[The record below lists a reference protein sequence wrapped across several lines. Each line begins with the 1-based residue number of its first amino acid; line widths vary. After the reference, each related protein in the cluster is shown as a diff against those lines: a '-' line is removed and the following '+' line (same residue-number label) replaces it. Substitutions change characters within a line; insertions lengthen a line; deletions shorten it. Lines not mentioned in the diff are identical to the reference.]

1 MTRVCQRCGSEFQD
15 WVQEC
20 PDCKT
25 PLVESKEAD
34 TEDEVESGLS
44 IEFTLLSGETISVR
58 DELPAAATEE
68 SVQAYAK
75 TLVDEIGHDT
85 VRTFSYWWQGE
96 FYVDAVRMREVA
108 AISVST
114 VSADDD
120 SEEWEE

>member
-15 WVQEC
+15 WVQVC
-20 PDCKT
+20 PDCRT
-25 PLVESKEAD
+25 QLVDSKDTD
-34 TEDEVESGLS
+34 TEDKLESGLS

-58 DELPAAATEE
+58 DELPAAATED
-68 SVQAYAK
+68 SVQAYATK
-75 TLVDEIGHDT
+75 LIGEIGHDT

-96 FYVDAVRMREVA
+96 FYVDAIRMREVA

-114 VSADDD
+114 VSEDDD

>member
-15 WVQEC
+15 WVQVC
-20 PDCKT
+20 PDCRT
-25 PLVESKEAD
+25 PLVASNDADPEAELD
-34 TEDEVESGLS
+34 TGLS

-75 TLVDEIGHDT
+75 RLIDEIGHDT

-96 FYVDAVRMREVA
+96 FYVDAIRMREVA

-114 VSADDD
+114 VSEDED